1 MKTEVEKSWNL
12 KRDKLKQKYIGIT
25 DNDLFFRLGS
35 EKRMI
40 EVLSYK
46 LGKTEK
52 ELLQII
58 IAL

>member
-1 MKTEVEKSWNL
+1 MKTEIEKSWNL
-12 KRDKLKQKYIGIT
+12 KKDKLKQKFTGIT
-25 DNDLFFRLGS
+25 DNDLFFHQGS

-40 EVLSYK
+40 EGLSYK
-46 LGKTEK
+46 LGKTEQ